1 MGGPW
6 GSTKIDNRFKQLLSD
21 VSTNYIFYLI
31 YVISSFVFFSFHLI
45 FLFFCGALIYFVDST
60 YVVGIEELQRDPYDF
75 AEIMATFEREKVRFS
90 PNQKS
95 VGILHI
101 LRSPLLS
108 SLFPFLSSFLTLT
121 SVALCDIM

>member
-45 FLFFCGALIYFVDST
+45 FSSFVVLYFVDST

-95 VGILHI
+95 IGILHI

-108 SLFPFLSSFLTLT
+108 PSLFPFLSSFLTLT
-121 SVALCDIM
+121 SVALCDIML